1 MSFFRKK
8 SELAIDL
15 GTTNSLVYVTEKG
28 IVFREPTVVCYNTE
42 LEIVESVGEEARKMI
57 GRTPG
62 NMMAIRPIQD
72 GVVAEYDR
80 TCELLLYLVKKS
92 VAKAAFKSPRAII
105 SHPSGV
111 TQVERSALMHAIEES
126 VGDDVLLLESAL
138 CAAMGAGL
146 PVFDPLGTMVVDLG
160 GGTTEVAVISMGGIV
175 IAKSLRWGGEELDE
189 AIISYIRKHY
199 NLLIGERTAEDIKIN
214 LGTAYKFE
222 ESEEENRNYTE
233 LDYEKS
239 MKVKGRDLDTGLPK
253 DINVTEGD
261 VAKALEYPISLMV
274 EAIVTTLEKTPPEL
288 SADIMDRGITLT
300 GGGALL
306 RGIDTLI
313 SKETK
318 MPVFIADS
326 PLDCVAVGAGIALNR
341 FDELVRNLK

>member
-1 MSFFRKK
+1 MFFKKK
-8 SELAIDL
+8 SEIAIDL
-15 GTTNSLVYVTEKG
+15 GTTNSLVYAAEKG

-42 LEIVESVGEEARKMI
+42 LDMVESVGEEAKKMI

-80 TCELLLYLVKKS
+80 TCELLSYLVKKS
-92 VAKAAFKSPRAII
+92 VAKAAFTTPRAII

-111 TQVERSALMHAIEES
+111 TQVERSALMHAVEQS

-160 GGTTEVAVISMGGIV
+160 GGTTEIAVISMGGIV
-175 IAKSLRWGGEELDE
+175 ISKSLRWGGEELDE
-189 AIISYIRKHY
+189 AIISYVRKHY

-222 ESEEENRNYTE
+222 EEEEDRNYTDLE
-233 LDYEKS
+233 YEKS

-261 VAKALEYPISLMV
+261 VSKALEYPISLIM
-274 EAIVTTLEKTPPEL
+274 EAILTILEKTPPEL

-326 PLDCVAVGAGIALNR
+326 PLDCVVVGAGIALNR

>member
-1 MSFFRKK
+1 MNFFKK
-8 SELAIDL
+8 NTELAIDL
-15 GTTNSLVYVTEKG
+15 GTTNTVVYVKEKG
-28 IVFREPTVVCYNTE
+28 IVYREPTVVCYNTE
-42 LEIVESVGEEARKMI
+42 LDQVESVGEEAKKMI

-62 NMMAIRPIQD
+62 NMQAVKPIKD

-80 TCELLLYLVKKS
+80 TCDLLRYLIKKT
-92 VAKAAFKSPRAII
+92 VAKTAFTNPRAIV
-105 SHPSGV
+105 SHPAGV
-111 TQVERSALMHAIEES
+111 TQVERSALMRAVEES
-126 VGDDVLLLESAL
+126 VGDDVLLMESAL

-146 PVFDPLGTMVVDLG
+146 PVFDPLGSMVVDLG
-160 GGTTEVAVISMGGIV
+160 GGTTEVAVISMGGVV
-175 IAKSLRWGGEELDE
+175 ISKSIRVGGEELDE

-199 NLLIGERTAEDIKIN
+199 NLLIGERTAEEIKIN
-214 LGTAYKFE
+214 LGTAYKY
-222 ESEEENRNYTE
+222 EEEPDTKNYSE

-239 MKVKGRDLDTGLPK
+239 MKVKGRDLDSGLPK
-253 DINVTEGD
+253 DISVTEGD
-261 VAKALEYPISLMV
+261 VARALEYPVSTIV
-274 EAIVTTLEKTPPEL
+274 DAVVTTLEMTPPEL

-313 SKETK
+313 SKESK

-326 PLDCVAVGAGIALNR
+326 PLDCVAVGSGIALNR